1 MEYIESCTR
10 CSNDAEG
17 AENLY
22 EIFTDTESKS
32 KDLLT
37 YISQRTIPADLVFS
51 GDFFRL
57 PMINADVLK
66 EIWSTGLRFNCQS
79 CERSITHQDNEFSS
93 IFEET
98 ISSPAIDQ
106 KVCQLIA
113 DSIIE
118 TIEATIE
125 LINQEEWFIHPL
137 LAQILNSDEFLG
149 FLKNSLIP
157 NESSENLKAALA
169 NLSEFEQDF
178 NDSDADPGS
187 GDAGYAVFQNATACL
202 NESLVDGEN
211 SSNDE
216 SHEVVETEDDQEIDP
231 SDPTLSLDAQKLIA
245 QSSNNYERA
254 SLAGNL
260 GAFTEILQALS
271 TDKDDYVRSS
281 VAANPRIT
289 SEVLNRLASDSSPE
303 VLGGVAINPKCGADL
318 LNHLVAQS
326 FLIDSAEHDFDYDG
340 EHIRMQAATNP
351 SLPMELIISLSKDS
365 SASVQSCVAENI
377 STPIELLQTFVENN
391 GDPFDYDAVSIRSGV
406 ARNPSCPN
414 SLLKQLAKD
423 ESEEVRAGVAQN
435 INSTMDILEVLAT
448 DTSDSVRYW
457 ISDRSEAGDLSL
469 DKTAER
475 ARFGPVLE
483 SK

>member
-1 MEYIESCTR
+1 MEFIETCAK
-10 CSNDAEG
+10 CSNDAES
-17 AENLY
+17 AEALY
-22 EIFTDTESKS
+22 EIFTGTESKS

-37 YISQRTIPADLVFS
+37 YISQRAIPADLVFS

-79 CERSITHQDNEFSS
+79 CERSIGHQDYEFSS

-113 DSIIE
+113 DSITE
-118 TIEATIE
+118 TIEETIE
-125 LINQEEWFIHPL
+125 LINQDEWFVHPL

-202 NESLVDGEN
+202 VDGEN
-211 SSNDE
+211 SSNGE

-245 QSSNNYERA
+245 QSSDNYERA

-260 GAFTEILQALS
+260 GAFTEILQVLS

-318 LNHLVAQS
+318 LNHLVTQS
-326 FLIDSAEHDFDYDG
+326 FLIDSSEHDFDYDG

-351 SLPMELIISLSKDS
+351 SLPKELIISLSKDP
-365 SASVQSCVAENI
+365 SALVQSSIAENI

-406 ARNPSCPN
+406 ARNPSCPT
-414 SLLKQLAKD
+414 SLLQQLAND

-448 DTSDSVRYW
+448 DTSDRVSYW
-457 ISDRSEAGDLSL
+457 ISNRSEARDLGL
-469 DKTAER
+469 DKTSER
-475 ARFGPVLE
+475 ARFGPVPE
-483 SK
+483 KR